1 MRHRSS
7 TQNLLTMTIAFV
19 IIAMSLW
26 IPDLVQQIELVIVAA
41 AIALVGIPHGAIDH
55 LIAAKVYEQGSSIWD
70 HIRFYGWYL
79 FLMVALSVLWFFS
92 PAAGFILFMVISVL
106 HFGQSDIEGFFHR
119 FEIYEP
125 STGWVIAAT
134 VSRGLAII
142 GLILSAHADVALSIV
157 GEALPQDS
165 ILFQW
170 MNSQHELI
178 FWGSLGQFALFMPV
192 FSFIG
197 FQSWSQRGQFL
208 LDSVVLIALFVTAR
222 PLLSFAIYFAFWHS
236 MGHID
241 EIRTYFGEKGQP
253 LTIAGFAY
261 RALPF
266 TLISFAGLAGLLW
279 IAQAMELGNRLVMLT
294 FVLISVLTLPHMVVA
309 HSLIQNVG
317 QKKTH

>member
-7 TQNLLTMTIAFV
+7 TQNLLTMAVAIF
-19 IIAMSLW
+19 IIAASLW
-26 IPDLVQQIELVIVAA
+26 IPDLLKSIELFIVAA

-119 FEIYEP
+119 FEVDEP
-125 STGWVIAAT
+125 HTAWIVSAT
-134 VSRGLAII
+134 VSRGIAII
-142 GLILSAHADVALSIV
+142 GLILSAHDEVAMSIV

-165 ILFQW
+165 TLFLW
-170 MNSQHELI
+170 MSTQSEAI
-178 FWGSLGQFALFMPV
+178 FWGSLAQFALFMPV

-197 FQSWSQRGQFL
+197 FQSWSQRGQFIV
-208 LDSVVLIALFVTAR
+208 DSIVLIVLFITAR

-253 LTIAGFAY
+253 LTVAGFAL

-266 TLISFAGLAGLLW
+266 TLISFVGLAGLLW

>member
-7 TQNLLTMTIAFV
+7 TQNLLTMAVAIF
-19 IIAMSLW
+19 IIAASLW
-26 IPDLVQQIELVIVAA
+26 IPDLLKSIELFIVAA

-119 FEIYEP
+119 FEVDEP
-125 STGWVIAAT
+125 HTAWIVSAT
-134 VSRGLAII
+134 VSRGIAII
-142 GLILSAHADVALSIV
+142 GLILSAHDEVAMSIV

-165 ILFQW
+165 TLFLW
-170 MNSQHELI
+170 MSTQSEAI
-178 FWGSLGQFALFMPV
+178 FWGSLAQFALFMPV

-197 FQSWSQRGQFL
+197 FQSWSQRVQFIV
-208 LDSVVLIALFVTAR
+208 DSIVLIVLFITAR

-253 LTIAGFAY
+253 LTVAGFAL

-266 TLISFAGLAGLLW
+266 TLISFVGLAGLLW
-279 IAQAMELGNRLVMLT
+279 IAQAMELGNRLVMLI

>member
-1 MRHRSS
+1 MAVA
-7 TQNLLTMTIAFV
+7 II
-19 IIAMSLW
+19 IIAASLW
-26 IPDLVQQIELVIVAA
+26 IPDLLQRIELIIVAA

-119 FEIYEP
+119 FEIDEP
-125 STGWVIAAT
+125 HTAWIISAT
-134 VSRGLAII
+134 VSRGVAII
-142 GLILSAHADVALSIV
+142 GLILSAHDEVAMSIV

-165 ILFQW
+165 TLFLW
-170 MNSQHELI
+170 MSTQSEAI
-178 FWGSLGQFALFMPV
+178 FWGSLAQFALFMPV

-197 FQSWSQRGQFL
+197 FQSWSQRGQFIV
-208 LDSVVLIALFVTAR
+208 DSIVLIVLFITAR

-253 LTIAGFAY
+253 LTVAGFAL

-266 TLISFAGLAGLLW
+266 TLISFVGLAGLLW